1 MATPKIN
8 DRNLLRLI
16 DKEGQSQS
24 AVARELGVS
33 RQAISKRLQELRGR
47 TTRAVV
53 AKKVEQVVDQRIDAI
68 GQIEKINS
76 HANELLDVLMRWH
89 RGEEE
94 ALQVLE
100 SQVHDKQVRVGDEVF
115 QVKEFKFKDPR
126 ELILKTMSEI
136 RGQLKLQLELFQALF
151 SLQAAQEFQETVL
164 QVIGEIDP
172 DVRSEILHRLNKTRL
187 ARSAVRFR

>member
-76 HANELLDVLMRWH
+76 HAKELLDVLMRWH